1 MGLSIA
7 KKETDMSLINS
18 IDTSSR
24 YANLSD
30 SADELIG
37 EWVGRTELSRERA
50 RERDSRRGR
59 SRRTLDDRVDVAVET

>member
-50 RERDSRRGR
+50 RERDSR
-59 SRRTLDDRVDVAVET
+59 TLDDRVDVAVET